1 VREIAASVFTGLVS
15 GLLLSIPVGP
25 VNLTI
30 MNEAARWGFRR
41 GFFIGLGAACM
52 EVLYCSIAFGGL
64 SSFVGQPLVESFME
78 VFSFLFLVF
87 LGLKF
92 LLTRSVTT
100 ATQVSASGRMETR
113 LEARLEERFHPHSA
127 FMIGWVRTLANPGVL
142 VFWVILAGN
151 FMARGWVAP
160 DGWGKGACVAGVA
173 VATVAWF
180 TGLSWAA
187 SHGHGRLSE
196 KTLLRMERA
205 SGVVLLLLAMVHGGH
220 IAWKLAIHRHS

>member
-1 VREIAASVFTGLVS
+1 MCEIAVSAITGLVS

-41 GFFIGLGAACM
+41 GLLIGLGAACM
-52 EVLYCSIAFGGL
+52 EVLYCGLAFAGM
-64 SSFVGQPLVESFME
+64 SSFFGQPLVESFME

-100 ATQVSASGRMETR
+100 AVHVSAGSRLETR

-127 FMIGWVRTLANPGVL
+127 FMVGWVRTLANPGVL
-142 VFWVILAGN
+142 LFWVILAGN
-151 FMARGWVAP
+151 FLARGWVAAN
-160 DGWGKGACVAGVA
+160 GWGKGACVAGVA
-173 VATVAWF
+173 VATTAWF
-180 TGLSWAA
+180 SGLSWAA
-187 SHGHGRLSE
+187 SRGHGRLSDRA
-196 KTLLRMERA
+196 LLRMERA
-205 SGVVLLLLAMVHGGH
+205 SGVVLLLLAALHGGH
-220 IAWKLAIHRHS
+220 IAWQLAIHRHP